1 MREAAVAFSAG
12 LLSFATPCVLPLV
25 PAYLSAIGARSTDPR
40 RALLAS
46 LPFVLGFSLVFVA
59 LGASAGLAGGALTDH
74 RLQLVK
80 LSGIVIVAMGLVMVG
95 LIRLPALDRS
105 FAPGLGP
112 ARASGSSVLLG
123 GAFGLAWTPCIGPV
137 LGSILVLAGAKLTLT
152 QGVVLLLVYGLGLAM
167 PFLLVSFG
175 FTKAMRSFRF
185 LRRFYRGFQGFAGVV
200 LIVMG
205 YLLATNQLYVVNIYA
220 QHILERLHLDWWGS
234 L

>member
-1 MREAAVAFSAG
+1 VREAAVAFSAG

-137 LGSILVLAGAKLTLT
+137 LGSILTLAATGATAARGAALLAAYAAGLAVPFMVAGVALGKVMSGARRVRDHYNIVRAVSGAVLIAAG
-152 QGVVLLLVYGLGLAM
+152 LLVFFDKTY
-167 PFLLVSFG
+167 LVNSWVG
-175 FTKAMRSFRF
+175 QFTS
-185 LRRFYRGFQGFAGVV
+185 
-200 LIVMG
+200 
-205 YLLATNQLYVVNIYA
+205 
-220 QHILERLHLDWWGS
+220 
-234 L
+234 

>member
-137 LGSILVLAGAKLTLT
+137 LGSILTLAATGATAARGAALLAAYAAGLAVPFMVAGVALGKVMSGARRVRDHYNIVRAVSGAVLIAAG
-152 QGVVLLLVYGLGLAM
+152 LLVFFDKTY
-167 PFLLVSFG
+167 LVNSWVG
-175 FTKAMRSFRF
+175 QFT
-185 LRRFYRGFQGFAGVV
+185 G
-200 LIVMG
+200 
-205 YLLATNQLYVVNIYA
+205 
-220 QHILERLHLDWWGS
+220 
-234 L
+234 

>member
-137 LGSILVLAGAKLTLT
+137 LGSILTLAATGATAARGAALLAAYAAGLAVPFMVAGVALGRVMSGARRVRDHYNVVRAVSGAVLIAAG
-152 QGVVLLLVYGLGLAM
+152 LLVFFDKTY
-167 PFLLVSFG
+167 LVNSWVG
-175 FTKAMRSFRF
+175 QFTS
-185 LRRFYRGFQGFAGVV
+185 
-200 LIVMG
+200 
-205 YLLATNQLYVVNIYA
+205 
-220 QHILERLHLDWWGS
+220 
-234 L
+234 

>member
-1 MREAAVAFSAG
+1 VREAAVAFSAG

-105 FAPGLGP
+105 FAPGLGA

-137 LGSILVLAGAKLTLT
+137 LGSILTLAATGATAARGAALLAAYAAGLAVPFMVAGVALGRVMSGARRVRDHYNVVRAVSGAVLIAAG
-152 QGVVLLLVYGLGLAM
+152 LLVFFDKTY
-167 PFLLVSFG
+167 LVNSWVG
-175 FTKAMRSFRF
+175 QFTS
-185 LRRFYRGFQGFAGVV
+185 
-200 LIVMG
+200 
-205 YLLATNQLYVVNIYA
+205 
-220 QHILERLHLDWWGS
+220 
-234 L
+234 

>member
-1 MREAAVAFSAG
+1 VREAAVAFSAG

-46 LPFVLGFSLVFVA
+46 LPFVLGFSLVFIA

-80 LSGIVIVAMGLVMVG
+80 LSGIVIVAMGVVMLG

-105 FAPGLGP
+105 FAPGLGA

-137 LGSILVLAGAKLTLT
+137 LGSILTLAATGATATRGAALLAAYAAGLAVPFMVAGVALGRVMSSARRVRDRYNLVRAVSGAVLIAAG
-152 QGVVLLLVYGLGLAM
+152 LLVFFDKTY
-167 PFLLVSFG
+167 LVNAWVG
-175 FTKAMRSFRF
+175 QFT
-185 LRRFYRGFQGFAGVV
+185 G
-200 LIVMG
+200 
-205 YLLATNQLYVVNIYA
+205 
-220 QHILERLHLDWWGS
+220 
-234 L
+234 

>member
-1 MREAAVAFSAG
+1 VREAAVAFSAG

-137 LGSILVLAGAKLTLT
+137 LGSILTLAATGATAAR
-152 QGVVLLLVYGLGLAM
+152 GAALLAAYAAGLAV
-167 PFLLVSFG
+167 PFMV
-175 FTKAMRSFRF
+175 
-185 LRRFYRGFQGFAGVV
+185 AGVALGKVMSGARRVRDHYNIVRAVSGAV
-200 LIVMG
+200 LIAAGMLVFFDKT
-205 YLLATNQLYVVNIYA
+205 YLVNSWVG
-220 QHILERLHLDWWGS
+220 QFTS
-234 L
+234 

>member
-1 MREAAVAFSAG
+1 VKEAAVAFSAG

-59 LGASAGLAGGALTDH
+59 LGASAGLAGGALTAH

-80 LSGIVIVAMGLVMVG
+80 LSGIVIVAMGLVMIG

-137 LGSILVLAGAKLTLT
+137 LGSILTLAATGATAARGAALLAAYAAGLAVPFMVAGVALGKVMSGARRVRDHYNIVRAVSGAVLIAAG
-152 QGVVLLLVYGLGLAM
+152 LLVFFDKTY
-167 PFLLVSFG
+167 LVNSWVG
-175 FTKAMRSFRF
+175 QFTS
-185 LRRFYRGFQGFAGVV
+185 
-200 LIVMG
+200 
-205 YLLATNQLYVVNIYA
+205 
-220 QHILERLHLDWWGS
+220 
-234 L
+234 

>member
-1 MREAAVAFSAG
+1 MKEAAVAFSAG

-80 LSGIVIVAMGLVMVG
+80 LSGIVIVAMGLVMIG

-137 LGSILVLAGAKLTLT
+137 LGSILTLAATGATAARGAALLAAYAAGLAVPFMVAGVALGKVMSGARRVRDHYNLVRAVSGAVLIAAG
-152 QGVVLLLVYGLGLAM
+152 LLVFFDKTY
-167 PFLLVSFG
+167 LVNSWVG
-175 FTKAMRSFRF
+175 QFTS
-185 LRRFYRGFQGFAGVV
+185 
-200 LIVMG
+200 
-205 YLLATNQLYVVNIYA
+205 
-220 QHILERLHLDWWGS
+220 
-234 L
+234 

>member
-1 MREAAVAFSAG
+1 VREAAVAFSAG

-74 RLQLVK
+74 RVQLVK

-95 LIRLPALDRS
+95 LIRMPALDRS

-137 LGSILVLAGAKLTLT
+137 LGSILTLAATGATAARGAALLAAYAAGLAVPFMVAGVALGRVMSGARRVRDHYNVVRAVSGAVLIAAG
-152 QGVVLLLVYGLGLAM
+152 LLVFFDKTY
-167 PFLLVSFG
+167 LVNSWVG
-175 FTKAMRSFRF
+175 QFTS
-185 LRRFYRGFQGFAGVV
+185 
-200 LIVMG
+200 
-205 YLLATNQLYVVNIYA
+205 
-220 QHILERLHLDWWGS
+220 
-234 L
+234 

>member
-25 PAYLSAIGARSTDPR
+25 PAYLSAIGARSSDPR

-74 RLQLVK
+74 RLQLIK

-137 LGSILVLAGAKLTLT
+137 LGSILTLAATGATAARGAALLAAYAAGLAVPFMVAGVALGKVMSGARRVRDHYTIVRAVSGAVLIAAG
-152 QGVVLLLVYGLGLAM
+152 LLVFFDKTY
-167 PFLLVSFG
+167 LVNSWVG
-175 FTKAMRSFRF
+175 QFT
-185 LRRFYRGFQGFAGVV
+185 G
-200 LIVMG
+200 
-205 YLLATNQLYVVNIYA
+205 
-220 QHILERLHLDWWGS
+220 
-234 L
+234 

>member
-1 MREAAVAFSAG
+1 
-12 LLSFATPCVLPLV
+12 
-25 PAYLSAIGARSTDPR
+25 
-40 RALLAS
+40 
-46 LPFVLGFSLVFVA
+46 VLGFSLVFVA

-137 LGSILVLAGAKLTLT
+137 LGSILTLAATGATAARGAALLAAYAAGLAVPFMVAGVALGKVMSGARRVRDHYNIVRAVSGAVLIAAG
-152 QGVVLLLVYGLGLAM
+152 LLVFFDKTY
-167 PFLLVSFG
+167 LVNSWVG
-175 FTKAMRSFRF
+175 QFTS
-185 LRRFYRGFQGFAGVV
+185 
-200 LIVMG
+200 
-205 YLLATNQLYVVNIYA
+205 
-220 QHILERLHLDWWGS
+220 
-234 L
+234 

>member
-40 RALLAS
+40 RALIAS
-46 LPFVLGFSLVFVA
+46 LPFVLGFSLVFIA
-59 LGASAGLAGGALTDH
+59 LGAGAGFAGGALTEH

-80 LSGIVIVAMGLVMVG
+80 LSGIVIVAMGLVMLG
-95 LIRLPALDRS
+95 LIRLPALDRT

-137 LGSILVLAGAKLTLT
+137 LGSILTLAATGATAARGAALLAAYAAGLAVPFMLAGIALGQVMSGARRVRDHYNLVRTVSGAILIAA
-152 QGVVLLLVYGLGLAM
+152 GLLVFFDKTY
-167 PFLLVSFG
+167 LVNAWVG
-175 FTKAMRSFRF
+175 QFTS
-185 LRRFYRGFQGFAGVV
+185 
-200 LIVMG
+200 
-205 YLLATNQLYVVNIYA
+205 
-220 QHILERLHLDWWGS
+220 
-234 L
+234 

>member
-1 MREAAVAFSAG
+1 MKEAAVAFSAG

-80 LSGIVIVAMGLVMVG
+80 LSGIVIVAMGLVMIG

-137 LGSILVLAGAKLTLT
+137 LGSILTLAATGATAARGAALLAAYAAGLAVPFMVAGVALGKVMSGARRVRDHYNIVRAVSGAVLIAAG
-152 QGVVLLLVYGLGLAM
+152 LLVFFDKTY
-167 PFLLVSFG
+167 LVNSWVG
-175 FTKAMRSFRF
+175 QFTS
-185 LRRFYRGFQGFAGVV
+185 
-200 LIVMG
+200 
-205 YLLATNQLYVVNIYA
+205 
-220 QHILERLHLDWWGS
+220 
-234 L
+234 